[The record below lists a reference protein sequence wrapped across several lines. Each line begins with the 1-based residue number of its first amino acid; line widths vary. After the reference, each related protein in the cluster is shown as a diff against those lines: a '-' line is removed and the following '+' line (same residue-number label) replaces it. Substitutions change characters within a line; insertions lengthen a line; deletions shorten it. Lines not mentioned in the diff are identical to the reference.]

1 MILNQYPMPPLRPG
15 QIIFDDLGRYVV
27 PDPDSDNPNAVR
39 HIQRTSDLV
48 HSVSN
53 TDLLDKWQDRMIVQ
67 GLAVEPQLLA
77 RVDLNQDKR
86 ALKTNLQ
93 QIAAQAFT
101 ASGAEVR
108 RERGSQLHYFIE
120 AVLTQFATLEQ
131 IPPEYRDEVRA
142 AITAHQAAGIEIG
155 AAGTIE
161 RTLYNREADVC
172 GTADLMPVRMPNG
185 MYLVDDWKTG
195 DDLDWSWAEIA
206 MQLAVYANADLML
219 EWDTTGAGSW
229 KWVPAP
235 IVEKTVALVA
245 HVPVDEKTCDIY
257 QIDIERGWR
266 GVKLALM
273 VRDWYSEPGKVAVKL
288 DPKKWAAAEPALTGA
303 GVLEGATFGADP
315 FGPLPAEP
323 GSFDGD
329 NPATPVD
336 EAGMSEIDRV
346 RAELDGVKAE
356 AANALEAWKAAGHKR
371 RTKKMK
377 QADELAE
384 IAYDG
389 EPVVAVFQNAIGAL
403 RDAYDLGAP
412 MPDRT
417 DDPDGAMNDLQDL
430 GETNVGDATIAAPVA
445 EPSSVTIAITET
457 GVWSKGNETITHIED
472 VPVAA
477 PFNRAVTDA
486 NGQTWRPAAD
496 SQGYTANEEY
506 AKPGTVPFSSS
517 PAPDGNPFAA
527 MAQQP
532 ADLIMDAIEAAQ
544 PTAEAMNQL
553 YIELADSRWTQA
565 HTDRAQER
573 IAEYEAT
580 VFDALEHCQTPA
592 DMSVVYENFA
602 ATGWSQRMTEHGHA
616 VLAKK

>member
-53 TDLLDKWQDRMIVQ
+53 TELLDKWQDRMIVQ

-131 IPPEYRDEVRA
+131 IPTEYRDEVRA

-155 AAGTIE
+155 AVGTIE

-377 QADELAE
+377 QADEMAE

-412 MPDRT
+412 ATSIPAGT
-417 DDPDGAMNDLQDL
+417 HSVSVADDAVTITSTEGTTGEDLP
-430 GETNVGDATIAAPVA
+430 GTGDATVAA
-445 EPSSVTIAITET
+445 
-457 GVWSKGNETITHIED
+457 
-472 VPVAA
+472 PVAA

-506 AKPGTVPFSSS
+506 AKPGTVPFDPS
-517 PAPDGNPFAA
+517 PAPEGNPFAA
-527 MAQQP
+527 MVQQA
-532 ADLIMDAIEAAQ
+532 ADPIMDAIEAAQ
-544 PTAEAMNQL
+544 PTPEGMQL
-553 YIELADSRWTQA
+553 VWDSTRDPSMWAQA

-616 VLAKK
+616 VLANK

>member
-53 TDLLDKWQDRMIVQ
+53 TELLDKWQDRMIVQ

-131 IPPEYRDEVRA
+131 IPTEYRDEVRA

-155 AAGTIE
+155 AVGTIE

-377 QADELAE
+377 QADEMAE

-403 RDAYDLGAP
+403 RDAYDLSAP
-412 MPDRT
+412 EPIT
-417 DDPDGAMNDLQDL
+417 
-430 GETNVGDATIAAPVA
+430 ETSGDATVAAPVA
-445 EPSSVTIAITET
+445 E
-457 GVWSKGNETITHIED
+457 
-472 VPVAA
+472 

-506 AKPGTVPFSSS
+506 AKPGTVPFDPS
-517 PAPDGNPFAA
+517 PAPEGNPFAA
-527 MAQQP
+527 MVQQA
-532 ADLIMDAIEAAQ
+532 ADPIMDAIEAAQ
-544 PTAEAMNQL
+544 PTSEGMQL
-553 YIELADSRWTQA
+553 VWDSTRDPSMWTQA

-573 IAEYEAT
+573 ITEYEAT
-580 VFDALEHCQTPA
+580 VFDALDHCQTPA
-592 DMSVVYENFA
+592 DMSGVYENFA

>member
-1 MILNQYPMPPLRPG
+1 MILNQYLMPPLRPG

-53 TDLLDKWQDRMIVQ
+53 TELLDKWQDRMIVQ

-155 AAGTIE
+155 AAGSIE

-219 EWDTTGAGSW
+219 EWDATGAGSW

-288 DPKKWAAAEPALTGA
+288 DPKKWAAGAAEIEAEVRENNYAVDP
-303 GVLEGATFGADP
+303 DP
-315 FGPLPAEP
+315 FGRIPAEP
-323 GSFDGD
+323 GDD
-329 NPATPVD
+329 VQPQPVRQT
-336 EAGMSEIDRV
+336 EIDLV

-356 AANALEAWKAAGHKR
+356 AANALEAWKTAGHKR

-389 EPVVAVFQNAIGAL
+389 EPAVAVFQNAIGAL

-412 MPDRT
+412 EPVTPEEAQMIADHV
-417 DDPDGAMNDLQDL
+417 D
-430 GETNVGDATIAAPVA
+430 ETSDATVAAAVA
-445 EPSSVTIAITET
+445 E
-457 GVWSKGNETITHIED
+457 
-472 VPVAA
+472 

-496 SQGYTANEEY
+496 SQGY
-506 AKPGTVPFSSS
+506 
-517 PAPDGNPFAA
+517 
-527 MAQQP
+527 
-532 ADLIMDAIEAAQ
+532 
-544 PTAEAMNQL
+544 
-553 YIELADSRWTQA
+553 
-565 HTDRAQER
+565 

-580 VFDALEHCQTPA
+580 VFDALDHCQTPA

-602 ATGWSQRMTEHGHA
+602 VTGWSQRMTEHGHA

>member
-53 TDLLDKWQDRMIVQ
+53 TELLDKWQDRMIVQ

-120 AVLTQFATLEQ
+120 AVLTQCATLEQ

-155 AAGTIE
+155 AVGTIE

-389 EPVVAVFQNAIGAL
+389 EPVVAVFQNSIGAL

-412 MPDRT
+412 EPVTPEEAQMIADHV
-417 DDPDGAMNDLQDL
+417 D
-430 GETNVGDATIAAPVA
+430 ETSDATVAAAVA
-445 EPSSVTIAITET
+445 E
-457 GVWSKGNETITHIED
+457 
-472 VPVAA
+472 

-506 AKPGTVPFSSS
+506 AKPGTVPFDPS
-517 PAPDGNPFAA
+517 PAPEGNPFAA
-527 MAQQP
+527 MVQQA
-532 ADLIMDAIEAAQ
+532 ADPIMDAIEAAQ
-544 PTAEAMNQL
+544 PTPEGMQL
-553 YIELADSRWTQA
+553 VWDSTRDPSMWAQA

-580 VFDALEHCQTPA
+580 VFDALDHCQTPA
-592 DMSVVYENFA
+592 DMSGVYENFA

-616 VLAKK
+616 VLANK

>member
-53 TDLLDKWQDRMIVQ
+53 TELLDKWQDRMIVQ

-155 AAGTIE
+155 AVGTIE

-412 MPDRT
+412 ATSIPAGT
-417 DDPDGAMNDLQDL
+417 HSVSVADDAVTITSTEGTTGEDLP
-430 GETNVGDATIAAPVA
+430 GTGDATVAA
-445 EPSSVTIAITET
+445 
-457 GVWSKGNETITHIED
+457 
-472 VPVAA
+472 PVAA